1 VGISNSNVNN
11 KNNRNSNNKI
21 RSNRKGNPMAIV
33 HVAMKSSSSAPPSA
47 AHADYIARDGQYA
60 RRGGVELVESGN
72 MPEFAQTEPR
82 SFWVAADTHE
92 RANGRTYTEL
102 QIALPRE
109 LSDEKRVELARQA
122 AREFM
127 GNRFAYTL
135 AVHNPVAKD
144 KIEQPHMHLMFS
156 ERVIDERTRALP
168 EEQFF
173 KRNGAK
179 KDRETWHDREKP
191 LEIRERWCEM
201 MNRAMVEENIDVR
214 VDPRSWAE
222 QGRED
227 LAALVEPKELR
238 GDGPDA
244 VERREEI
251 TQRRELRQELPELH
265 LDGGAAVKSL
275 EQEAAAKIA
284 QIESKLHEEL
294 NILER
299 LIAKTKQVAKDLA
312 EKARQALA
320 WMKAPAAVVQPE
332 LKPLTAEETAE
343 ARFKA
348 WEAQQEREAK
358 FEDKYR
364 AWEAKEAQKERA
376 QQAREQQQIEKP
388 EKSRGKDFGIER

>member
-1 VGISNSNVNN
+1 
-11 KNNRNSNNKI
+11 
-21 RSNRKGNPMAIV
+21 MAIV

-60 RRGGVELVESGN
+60 RRGGIELVESGN

-127 GNRFAYTL
+127 GDRFAYTL

-179 KDRETWHDREKP
+179 
-191 LEIRERWCEM
+191 
-201 MNRAMVEENIDVR
+201 
-214 VDPRSWAE
+214 
-222 QGRED
+222 
-227 LAALVEPKELR
+227 
-238 GDGPDA
+238 
-244 VERREEI
+244 
-251 TQRRELRQELPELH
+251 
-265 LDGGAAVKSL
+265 
-275 EQEAAAKIA
+275 
-284 QIESKLHEEL
+284 
-294 NILER
+294 
-299 LIAKTKQVAKDLA
+299 
-312 EKARQALA
+312 
-320 WMKAPAAVVQPE
+320 
-332 LKPLTAEETAE
+332 
-343 ARFKA
+343 
-348 WEAQQEREAK
+348 
-358 FEDKYR
+358 
-364 AWEAKEAQKERA
+364 
-376 QQAREQQQIEKP
+376 
-388 EKSRGKDFGIER
+388 